1 MSGSQRSP
9 NAIGGSSSSHSP
21 IPPSGSPHS
30 KTIGPSSSETSYV
43 NMADVDNRLADVSLT
58 GNHCQYEYCG
68 QLDFLP
74 FFCQSCRKTFCLDH
88 RSETAH
94 HCANEGAWAA
104 RRRQA
109 QQAKLS
115 AGADRTMRDYVTQ
128 KPCASSACKT
138 VVGTSLV
145 PGVHCSNCNRDY
157 CLKHRLREDHNCANL
172 QPIGARSGGSA
183 MADSAARA
191 KSALDKLRAWG
202 AAKKEQANKALPRP
216 AAQQSATARMAALA
230 DLKRTAKG
238 DAKVPAEM
246 RLYLHVEAEAA
257 STQAKI
263 PKGKFYYQKDWV
275 VGRILDAAAR
285 NLQIPNINNQS
296 SKEEDKLRIFFVE
309 GGRLLEFNEQA
320 GKVLANGNTIVL
332 LRGVGPPPELIDF

>member
-1 MSGSQRSP
+1 MSSQRP
-9 NAIGGSSSSHSP
+9 NKQGASSSSS
-21 IPPSGSPHS
+21 
-30 KTIGPSSSETSYV
+30 TPSSSSNTPTPTPSSSDTSYV
-43 NMADVDNRLADVSLT
+43 NMTDVADNHATDVSLT
-58 GNHCQYEYCG
+58 GKHCQYEYCR

-88 RSETAH
+88 RTETSH
-94 HCANEGAWAA
+94 HCAHEGAWAE

-109 QQAKLS
+109 QLARPS
-115 AGADRTMRDYVTQ
+115 AGADRTMRDLISQ
-128 KPCASSACKT
+128 KPCASPACKT

-172 QPIGARSGGSA
+172 QPIGARPGGTA
-183 MADSAARA
+183 MADSAAKA

-202 AAKKEQANKALPRP
+202 AAKKEQANKAIPRP
-216 AAQQSATARMAALA
+216 AAQQSAAARMAALT
-230 DLKRTAKG
+230 DLKKTAKG
-238 DAKVPAEM
+238 DAKIPAEK

-257 STQAKI
+257 STQAKL

-275 VGRILDAAAR
+275 VGRVLDAAAR
-285 NLQIPNINNQS
+285 NLQIDNINNKS
-296 SKEEDKLRIFFVE
+296 SKEEDKLRIFHVE

-320 GKVLANGNTIVL
+320 GKALANGNTIVL
-332 LRGVGPPPELIDF
+332 LRGVGPPPELINL